1 MARGRRRETARK
13 RCGDRDAGGAAAR
26 AGRAAGGRGER
37 VRRAGGEDVVTGV
50 IRAARLREPIVL
62 LRGLPERPAP
72 APAVDAQVKTAPST
86 EPPAPKISYEDYKQ
100 RFQAELDALGAEA
113 RERGY
118 AEGRE
123 AGRAKA
129 TSDHA
134 AQLKALAGL
143 VRGARERLDQ
153 GLGELSDMAAEV
165 VYEALCKLLGQA
177 LASREGVVA
186 AVREVVR
193 RARERTRLTVR
204 VSPSDHAA
212 IREHLATVLEG
223 LEAGQ
228 VEVVADE
235 RVELG
240 GCLL

>member
-1 MARGRRRETARK
+1 M
-13 RCGDRDAGGAAAR
+13 
-26 AGRAAGGRGER
+26 
-37 VRRAGGEDVVTGV
+37 TGV
-50 IRAARLREPIVL
+50 IRAARLREPVVL
-62 LRGLPERPAP
+62 LRNLQERTAP
-72 APAVDAQVKTAPST
+72 AQAVDAEIKTAPSA

-100 RFQAELDALGAEA
+100 RFHDELEALGAEA

-129 TSDHA
+129 ASDHA
-134 AQLKALAGL
+134 AEIKALAGL
-143 VRGARERLDQ
+143 VRGARERLDA
-153 GLGELSDMAAEV
+153 GIGELSELAVEV
-165 VYEALCKLLGQA
+165 VYESVCKLLGQS
-177 LASREGVVA
+177 LAGREGVIA

-193 RARERTRLTVR
+193 RARERSRLTVR
-204 VSPSDHAA
+204 VSPSDYAL

-228 VEVVADE
+228 VEVAADE

-240 GCLL
+240 GCLLETPCGSLDGRLEVQLDRLRQTLAAARTSE